1 MTPIPTSD
9 MSIAEVPDVD
19 ETNASALF
27 RIFGAAKADA
37 PCVRPRAPQAI
48 PPVSVTPSDAL
59 SARVKVSETSRTC
72 ASAAAVARSATKV
85 SDPTT

>member
-37 PCVRPRAPQAI
+37 PCV
-48 PPVSVTPSDAL
+48 AL